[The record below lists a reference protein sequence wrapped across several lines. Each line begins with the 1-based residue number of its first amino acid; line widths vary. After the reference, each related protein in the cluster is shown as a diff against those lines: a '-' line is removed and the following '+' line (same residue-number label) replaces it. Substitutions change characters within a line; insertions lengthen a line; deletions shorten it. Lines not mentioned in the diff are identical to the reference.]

1 MEPDSAM
8 HSPISVEQIYAA
20 REVVYR
26 TLKPTPLIEHPLLG
40 REIGA
45 RVFLK
50 HENHQATGA
59 FKVRGGVR
67 FMNHFPRGRPPRGGV
82 PATRGNPRQPAGR
95 GAGSLF
101 SPATSL

>member
-50 HENHQATGA
+50 HENHQVTGA
-59 FKVRGGVR
+59 FKVRGGLS
-67 FMNHFPRGRPPRGGV
+67 FMSHFARGRAHDAVITATPGHPRHHLAPTPPL
-82 PATRGNPRQPAGR
+82 
-95 GAGSLF
+95 S
-101 SPATSL
+101 S